1 MMRKVIIYI
10 LTLLTLLAAGCGSEQ
25 PQPKELQ
32 LCSSMGTKL
41 TEVIADSYSK
51 AAGVKVNISY
61 LPGGTQQERLD
72 YLRKH
77 RFDVWLGGTSE
88 EYFMADE
95 QHILQPYIAK
105 ESYKVPA
112 ELRNRTGQWTS
123 LYLSY
128 IALLSNKTI
137 CMPTVCMLRKPGMS
151 FWHRSLRMSW
161 RLPTLI
167 LAVPAS
173 A

>member
-10 LTLLTLLAAGCGSEQ
+10 LTLLALLAAGCGSEQ

-105 ESYKVPA
+105 ES
-112 ELRNRTGQWTS
+112 
-123 LYLSY
+123 
-128 IALLSNKTI
+128 
-137 CMPTVCMLRKPGMS
+137 
-151 FWHRSLRMSW
+151 
-161 RLPTLI
+161 
-167 LAVPAS
+167 
-173 A
+173 

>member
-10 LTLLTLLAAGCGSEQ
+10 LTLLALLATGCGSEQ

-95 QHILQPYIAK
+95 QPAAVYCQGILQGAGR
-105 ESYKVPA
+105 A
-112 ELRNRTGQWTS
+112 
-123 LYLSY
+123 
-128 IALLSNKTI
+128 A
-137 CMPTVCMLRKPGMS
+137 
-151 FWHRSLRMSW
+151 
-161 RLPTLI
+161 
-167 LAVPAS
+167 
-173 A
+173 

>member
-1 MMRKVIIYI
+1 MRKVIIYI

-112 ELRNRTGQWTS
+112 ELRNRT
-123 LYLSY
+123 
-128 IALLSNKTI
+128 IKTI

-167 LAVPAS
+167 LAEQAS